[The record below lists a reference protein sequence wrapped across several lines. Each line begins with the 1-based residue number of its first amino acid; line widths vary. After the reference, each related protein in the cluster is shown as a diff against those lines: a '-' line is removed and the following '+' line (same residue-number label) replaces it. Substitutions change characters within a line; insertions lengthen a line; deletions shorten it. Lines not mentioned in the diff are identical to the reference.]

1 MAVLI
6 DEVDLLVAILMAFS
20 LFPFFNSTSVTSFF
34 LLGREIVEERY
45 TQYKRPAVIA
55 CGLLFTH
62 QRAFIFNEC
71 LLKNIHFSRR
81 KIIKIVKKN

>member
-1 MAVLI
+1 VTSPFLQASNNSLKGSHALVANKSMAVLI

-62 QRAFIFNEC
+62 
-71 LLKNIHFSRR
+71 
-81 KIIKIVKKN
+81 